1 MLELLRKLKLP
12 RDPIGVAL
20 VLWRAA
26 MIIATAV
33 TWVFSYLA
41 AMAARSAKCAGMD
54 SIAGYHSGPQDFW
67 GFPLM
72 VLLFVLLVISLSKKA
87 RVIKE
92 LKKYEQPVSRL
103 GPMRITFGEKVIYSK
118 LIGFV
123 VIFGAVAAT
132 TISRYNAI
140 AHYCGSAMALQ

>member
-1 MLELLRKLKLP
+1 
-12 RDPIGVAL
+12 
-20 VLWRAA
+20 
-26 MIIATAV
+26 
-33 TWVFSYLA
+33 
-41 AMAARSAKCAGMD
+41 
-54 SIAGYHSGPQDFW
+54 
-67 GFPLM
+67 M

-103 GPMRITFGEKVIYSK
+103 GPMRITFGEKVIYST